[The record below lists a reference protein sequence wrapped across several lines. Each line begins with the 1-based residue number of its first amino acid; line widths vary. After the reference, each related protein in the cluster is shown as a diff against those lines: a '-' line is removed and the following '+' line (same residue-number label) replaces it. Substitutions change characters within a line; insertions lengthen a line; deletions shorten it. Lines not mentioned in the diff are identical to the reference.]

1 MMRMMEAL
9 LGLLVIMQM
18 SAPAVVHDA
27 PQKAKMNALLVY
39 GNGFMFGVTEPDGWV
54 GDTSDK
60 ATRRVVN
67 IIFFPKD
74 KASKSQGVKVMI
86 RISPKVDENTADALL
101 ADIAGYK
108 RKFPSL
114 EQEDLSLQ
122 HPEYKTIAKLI
133 FTRDSLYEYIAYL
146 NPGPGTQFV
155 FSVVLYKTRSRAS
168 KPELQAFEEV
178 LKSVR
183 LLSAPG
189 FKVIKG

>member
-1 MMRMMEAL
+1 MRLNRVVLGILLIAAAHILAREA
-9 LGLLVIMQM
+9 
-18 SAPAVVHDA
+18 PHYE
-27 PQKAKMNALLVY
+27 KMNALLVY
-39 GNGFMFGVTEPDGWV
+39 GKDFLFGVTEPDGWV

-86 RISPKVDENTADALL
+86 RISPKVDENTAGALI
-101 ADIAGYK
+101 ADISGYK
-108 RKFPSL
+108 RKFPNL

-122 HPEYKTIAKLI
+122 HPEYKTFAKLI

-146 NPGPGTQFV
+146 NSGPGTQFV

-168 KPELQAFEEV
+168 EGELQAFKEV

-189 FKVIKG
+189 FKVIKD